1 MDIEQVKVENEKLR
15 QRVFELEVEAERQKI
30 VGVTKEEELKD
41 KVTDYEHKLETLQN
55 ERDKL
60 QEQVI
65 LLQNQI
71 FDIAKRPTTTINN
84 NQRTVKII
92 NHLAPYDLEDRGLVE
107 EIAQMYFTK
116 DTFEKGPEGIATMI
130 RMKYMTDE
138 MTEQPTIVCTD
149 SSRCVFRYKDKQNK
163 LKKDDKLKK
172 THSLLSEPLNRMNF
186 EYYDQH
192 DAAERYPFEA
202 NRKFLQKSK
211 TFTSTMM
218 NVGVHTFEE

>member
-1 MDIEQVKVENEKLR
+1 MSELSKENSTFKEQVTE
-15 QRVFELEVEAERQKI
+15 
-30 VGVTKEEELKD
+30 
-41 KVTDYEHKLETLQN
+41 YEHKLETIQN

-71 FDIAKRPTTTINN
+71 FEIAKRPTTTTHNTTNN

-92 NHLAPYDLEDRGLVE
+92 NHLAPYDLEDCGLVE
-107 EIAQMYFTK
+107 DIAQMYFTK

-130 RMKYMTDE
+130 RMKYMTNE
-138 MTEQPTIVCTD
+138 VTEQPTIVCTD

-163 LKKDDKLKK
+163 LQKDEKLKK
-172 THSLLSEPLNRMNF
+172 THSLLREPLNRMNC
-186 EYYDQH
+186 EYNDQR
-192 DAAERYPFEA
+192 DPAERYPYEE
-202 NRKFLQKSK
+202 NRKFLQKRK

-218 NVGVHTFEE
+218 NVGVHTYVE